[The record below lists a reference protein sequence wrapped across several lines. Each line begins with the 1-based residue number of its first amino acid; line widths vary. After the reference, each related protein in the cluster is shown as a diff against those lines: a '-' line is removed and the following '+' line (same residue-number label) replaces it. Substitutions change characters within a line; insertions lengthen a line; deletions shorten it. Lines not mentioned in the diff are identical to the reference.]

1 MRQINFFNVNGDV
14 DFQESLSLVLAML
27 SLIGWG
33 NVRNFWQKEF
43 EQIKEESMLSVF
55 GWSYEMGGKDA
66 CSVLDSAVRILDDGP
81 H

>member
-14 DFQESLSLVLAML
+14 DFQKSMSLVLAML

-43 EQIKEESMLSVF
+43 EQIKEESILSVF
-55 GWSYEMGGKDA
+55 G
-66 CSVLDSAVRILDDGP
+66 
-81 H
+81 